1 MKLSIGAKIEKRHGP
16 PLECEAEVVKLIDAM
31 PRMAVV
37 RIDGVQAIIAEKVVA
52 FKTPE
57 QFRACGIDPLA
68 HKIVVVKQGY
78 LYPKLTAIAPRHIM
92 LLTPGA
98 ADMRIE
104 KLNYVRRRRPLYP
117 LDADV
122 TFDPEKHLS

>member
-1 MKLSIGAKIEKRHGP
+1 MSLKRWLVTP
-16 PLECEAEVVKLIDAM
+16 PLETEVEVVRLIKSK

-37 RIDGVQAIIAEKVVA
+37 RIGGVLAVLEEGVVA

-57 QFRACGIDPLA
+57 QFHACGIEPLD

-78 LYPKLTAIAPRHIM
+78 LYPKLSAIAPRHIL

-98 ADMRIE
+98 ADMRLE
-104 KLNYVRRRRPLYP
+104 TLPYTRRQKPLYP
-117 LDADV
+117 LE
-122 TFDPEKHLS
+122 PEAVFEPEAAVK